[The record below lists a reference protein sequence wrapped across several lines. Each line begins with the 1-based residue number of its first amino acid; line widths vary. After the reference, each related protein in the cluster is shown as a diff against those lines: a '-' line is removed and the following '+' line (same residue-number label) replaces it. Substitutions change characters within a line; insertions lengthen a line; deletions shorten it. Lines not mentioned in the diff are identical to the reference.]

1 MQADYP
7 PLIQELIR
15 QLRRMPGIGPRSA
28 ERIALWIVQK
38 KDARASEIAQAISQT
53 VLGIRPCVRC
63 GFFSEFDQCVI
74 CSDTAR
80 DSASLCVVEQPT
92 DILSIERTGIF
103 RGLYHSLGGRLSPL
117 DHIGPENLRI
127 DSLERPRIN
136 PLITTGDN
144 RCVRLVVLV
153 SADDVVRACEDD
165 TADARLMRRRQCV
178 QRRRDVVLS
187 HGFPRSFGRPIG
199 GQIDHGVGLPECSL
213 DRAQIGHVDDGVNPI
228 VASQV

>member
-63 GFFSEFDQCVI
+63 GFFSEFDLCVI
-74 CSDTAR
+74 CSDPAR
-80 DSASLCVVEQPT
+80 DSASLCVVEQPM

-127 DSLERPRIN
+127 DSLERRVREEPPKELILALGADVEGEATANYLADLLPREG
-136 PLITTGDN
+136 LRIT
-144 RCVRLVVLV
+144 RI
-153 SADDVVRACEDD
+153 A
-165 TADARLMRRRQCV
+165 Q
-178 QRRRDVVLS
+178 
-187 HGFPRSFGRPIG
+187 
-199 GQIDHGVGLPECSL
+199 GLPAGSGLENADEL
-213 DRAQIGHVDDGVNPI
+213 TLARAFGGRT
-228 VASQV
+228 AFR

>member
-53 VLGIRPCVRC
+53 ALGIRPCIRC
-63 GFFSEFDQCVI
+63 GFFSEFDLCVI
-74 CSDTAR
+74 CSDPAR

-92 DILSIERTGIF
+92 DILSVERTGIF

-127 DSLERPRIN
+127 DSLERRVREEPPKELILALGADVEGEATANYLADLLPREG
-136 PLITTGDN
+136 LRIT
-144 RCVRLVVLV
+144 RI
-153 SADDVVRACEDD
+153 A
-165 TADARLMRRRQCV
+165 Q
-178 QRRRDVVLS
+178 
-187 HGFPRSFGRPIG
+187 
-199 GQIDHGVGLPECSL
+199 GLPAGSGLENADEL
-213 DRAQIGHVDDGVNPI
+213 TLARAFGGRT
-228 VASQV
+228 AFR

>member
-53 VLGIRPCVRC
+53 ALGIRPCIRC
-63 GFFSEFDQCVI
+63 GFFSEFDLCVI
-74 CSDTAR
+74 CSDPAR

-92 DILSIERTGIF
+92 DILSVERTGIF

-117 DHIGPENLRI
+117 DHIGPEHLRI
-127 DSLERPRIN
+127 DSLERRVREEPPKELILALGADVEGEATANYLADLLPREG
-136 PLITTGDN
+136 LRITRIAQG
-144 RCVRLVVLV
+144 L
-153 SADDVVRACEDD
+153 SAGSGLENADELTLARAFGGR
-165 TADARLMRRRQCV
+165 TAFR
-178 QRRRDVVLS
+178 
-187 HGFPRSFGRPIG
+187 
-199 GQIDHGVGLPECSL
+199 
-213 DRAQIGHVDDGVNPI
+213 
-228 VASQV
+228 